1 MEALHYHDILAR
13 LDGLRPG
20 PTGRTWYARCPVH
33 EDRHPSLFLW
43 VSKKDGALMARCQAS
58 YSCKWSAI
66 VAALG
71 TQPRDWF
78 PPRDDSMRETTRPKI
93 VATYDYRDEH
103 GGLAYQVVRFEPKS
117 FRQRRPALPTDRP
130 ETVHNGWVWNVEGIP
145 RVLYR
150 LSELLANDSP
160 VLVVEGEKDVEALRN
175 LGFTATTNAG
185 GSGAWQLDLACWL
198 ADRRVAVIPDNDEQ
212 GLRWAVQVLGSC
224 VFFGARSV
232 RLVSLPGLKIHGD
245 VSDWLFQLP
254 YTMPAIQKRQML
266 CQLIRQVPEWRA
278 HKDQDQERNSAYV
291 RERQE
296 NVCTG

>member
-1 MEALHYHDILAR
+1 MEVLPHYHDILAR
-13 LDGLRPG
+13 LERLRPG

-43 VSKKDGALMARCQAS
+43 VSRKDGSLMARCQAS
-58 YSCKWSAI
+58 YSCKWPAI

-78 PPRDDSMRETTRPKI
+78 PPRDDTVRDTTRPKI
-93 VATYDYRDEH
+93 VCTYDYRDEH

-117 FRQRRPALPTDRP
+117 FRQRRPALPTDKP
-130 ETVHNGWVWNVEGIP
+130 ETVHNGWVWNLEGVE

-150 LSELLANDSP
+150 LPELLATDES

-224 VFFGARSV
+224 VFFGARSL
-232 RLVSLPGLKIHGD
+232 RLVSLPGLKVGGD

-254 YTMPAIQKRQML
+254 YTMPAIQKRQAL
-266 CQLIRQVPEWRA
+266 CQLIRQVPEWTTR
-278 HKDQDQERNSAYV
+278 KTNQERKGDCV

-296 NVCTG
+296 SVCTG